1 VNCLMAGNAVSA
13 NKASFKT
20 CEASQNQNPINDPAQ
35 DISSIPESCR
45 DRDDCGDCANW
56 EKCQAAL
63 PPTTPIYALERK
75 WSAEGV
81 LLRVTQGRDKKQ
93 IIAYFEEVGV
103 RMPARRLPTK
113 GGRVDLHD
121 WVGQQI
127 KIKNVKG
134 KLCGFLVP
142 LDEKQMRIY
151 ELEDCL
157 AAVIRQM
164 APQADGQYCPGADSS
179 ISHAC
184 KVLGLPETFD
194 EKELVQFCRYSSIL
208 IAREHAKAAVTRN
221 GRKK

>member
-1 VNCLMAGNAVSA
+1 MAGNAVSA

-20 CEASQNQNPINDPAQ
+20 CEACQNPNPLSDPAQ
-35 DISSIPESCR
+35 DLSSIPEACR
-45 DRDDCGDCANW
+45 DRDDCGDCENW

-63 PPTTPIYALERK
+63 PPTIPIHALERR
-75 WSAEGV
+75 WSAKGV
-81 LLRVTQGRDKKQ
+81 LLSVTEEADRKH
-93 IIAYFEEVGV
+93 IVAFFEDVGV
-103 RMPARRLPTK
+103 RLPARRLPTK

-142 LDEKQMRIY
+142 MDEEQMRIY
-151 ELEDCL
+151 ELEECL

-179 ISHAC
+179 INYAC
-184 KVLGLPETFD
+184 KVLGLPEIFD
-194 EKELVQFCRYSSIL
+194 EKELEQFCRYSSIL
-208 IAREHAKAAVTRN
+208 MARERAKAAVTRN
-221 GRKK
+221 ARKK

>member
-1 VNCLMAGNAVSA
+1 MAGNAVSA

-20 CEASQNQNPINDPAQ
+20 CEASQNPNPMSDPAQ
-35 DISSIPESCR
+35 DISSIPQACI

-63 PPTTPIYALERK
+63 PPTTPIHSLERR
-75 WSAEGV
+75 WSAGGV
-81 LLRVTQGRDKKQ
+81 LLRVTEEVDRKH

-103 RMPARRLPTK
+103 RLPARRLRTK

-121 WVGQQI
+121 WVGQKI

-134 KLCGFLVP
+134 KLCGFLMP

-151 ELEDCL
+151 ELEECL

-164 APQADGQYCPGADSS
+164 APRVDGQYCPGADSS
-179 ISHAC
+179 INYASR
-184 KVLGLPETFD
+184 VLGLPETFD
-194 EKELVQFCRYSSIL
+194 EKELEQFCRYSSTL
-208 IAREHAKAAVTRN
+208 MAHERAKAAVTRN
-221 GRKK
+221 ARKK